1 MHEEIEW
8 MEPSDRSIV
17 LEVAAH
23 MGWIKPASM
32 ALNSSHSRRHIE
44 DRCQVLAD
52 HDLIERHPNET
63 AYRISDLG
71 DRFLFRDLEP
81 ADLGS
86 DTVVSDAGVTTLEF
100 TEEEDLAE

>member
-1 MHEEIEW
+1 MHEEVEW

-32 ALNSSHSRRHIE
+32 ALNSSYSKTHIA

-52 HDLIERHPNET
+52 HGLIERHPSET
-63 AYRISDLG
+63 AYRIADLG
-71 DRFLFRDLEP
+71 DRFLFHDLEP
-81 ADLGS
+81 DDLGS
-86 DTVVSDAGVTTLEF
+86 ATSDADVTTLEF
-100 TEEEDLAE
+100 TEEEDLTE

>member
-1 MHEEIEW
+1 MHEQVEW

-32 ALNSSHSRRHIE
+32 ALNSSYSRRHIT

-52 HDLIERHPNET
+52 HDLIDAHPTET
-63 AYRISDLG
+63 AYRIADLG
-71 DRFLFRDLEP
+71 DRFLFRDLEA
-81 ADLGS
+81 ADLGADS
-86 DTVVSDAGVTTLEF
+86 PVSDSDVTTLEF
-100 TEEEDLAE
+100 TEEDEFAE